1 MEEKYLAA
9 EKILKKYGQEHLLS
23 QYDKLNDEKKAKLLD
38 EILTLDFNQIN
49 ELFKRIGKT
58 EDEKN
63 GEIEPVGCTDKS
75 AMSKEELEHYESI
88 GLKAI
93 KEGNGLNF
101 SYVPCDKFIK
111 EQNSYAYKKNITCF
125 DLPKE
130 ISNANFN
137 DLYRDD
143 SKRVPI
149 IKYFKEFIDTYTKN
163 KTGKGLYLSGSFG
176 SGKTYLIAA
185 LFNELAKKDISS
197 ALVYYPELLR
207 SLKSSFGSD
216 YEEKFEFIKTV
227 PLLLLDDIGA
237 ENTTAWSRDEV
248 LGPIL
253 QYRMEEEL
261 PTFFT
266 SNLTLKELE
275 SALSMTSNGIE
286 KVKAKRIVERIKQL
300 TVSLELIS
308 KNRRN

>member
-1 MEEKYLAA
+1 MRKVNTLIKKSDVVKLKSYYGEALRKDNFKDYVNNLDLSDEVLMKYT
-9 EKILKKYGQEHLLS
+9 S
-23 QYDKLNDEKKAKLLD
+23 
-38 EILTLDFNQIN
+38 TL
-49 ELFKRIGKT
+49 
-58 EDEKN
+58 EDC
-63 GEIEPVGCTDKS
+63 V
-75 AMSKEELEHYESI
+75 EELERCKHCSS
-88 GLKAI
+88 LKSCSNALKGHVYTAI
-93 KEGNGLNF
+93 IDNNDLNF
-101 SYVPCDKFIK
+101 SYVPCSKLINAEK
-111 EQNSYAYKKNITCF
+111 TYAYKKNITCF

-130 ISNANFN
+130 ISNASFT
-137 DLYRDD
+137 LAFRDD
-143 SKRVPI
+143 NKRLPI
-149 IKYFKEFIDTYTKN
+149 FKYFKEFMDSYLKD
-163 KTGKGLYLSGSFG
+163 KKGKGLYLSGSFG

-185 LFNELAKKDISS
+185 LFNELAKKNVSS

-216 YEEKFEFIKTV
+216 YEERFDFIKTV

-237 ENTTAWSRDEV
+237 ESTTAWSRDEV

-275 SALSMTSNGIE
+275 VALSTTNNGTE
-286 KVKAKRIVERIKQL
+286 KVKAKRIIERIKQL
-300 TVSLELIS
+300 TCSLELIS

>member
-1 MEEKYLAA
+1 MRKVSTLVKKNDITKLKSYYGEALSDTCFKNYVDKIDLPDDVLIKYTSSIEDCVREE
-9 EKILKKYGQEHLLS
+9 ENCKKC
-23 QYDKLNDEKKAKLLD
+23 K
-38 EILTLDFNQIN
+38 
-49 ELFKRIGKT
+49 
-58 EDEKN
+58 
-63 GEIEPVGCTDKS
+63 
-75 AMSKEELEHYESI
+75 
-88 GLKAI
+88 GLKSCPNALRGHVYTAL
-93 KEGNGLNF
+93 KDGDGLNF
-101 SYVPCDKFIK
+101 SYLHCSKLIK
-111 EQNSYAYKKNITCF
+111 EENTYAYKKNITCF

-130 ISNANFN
+130 ISDASFSKA
-137 DLYRDD
+137 YRDD
-143 SKRVPI
+143 NKRLPI
-149 IKYFKEFIDTYTKN
+149 FKYFKEFMDSYLKN
-163 KTGKGLYLSGSFG
+163 KSGKGLYLSGSFG

-185 LFNELAKKDISS
+185 LFNELAKKDINS

-216 YEEKFEFIKTV
+216 YEEKFDFIKTV

-266 SNLTLKELE
+266 SNLSLKELE
-275 SALSMTSNGIE
+275 NALSVTSNGSE
-286 KVKAKRIVERIKQL
+286 KIKAKRIIERIKQL
-300 TVSLELIS
+300 TVPLELVS

>member
-1 MEEKYLAA
+1 MRKVSTLVKKNDITKLKSYYGEALSDTCFKNYVDKIDLPDDVLIKYTSSIEDCVREEENCKKCK
-9 EKILKKYGQEHLLS
+9 ELKSCPNALRGHV
-23 QYDKLNDEKKAKLLD
+23 NTA
-38 EILTLDFNQIN
+38 
-49 ELFKRIGKT
+49 
-58 EDEKN
+58 
-63 GEIEPVGCTDKS
+63 
-75 AMSKEELEHYESI
+75 
-88 GLKAI
+88 LKD
-93 KEGNGLNF
+93 GDGLNF
-101 SYVPCDKFIK
+101 SYLPCSKLIK
-111 EQNSYAYKKNITCF
+111 EENTYAYKKNITCF

-130 ISNANFN
+130 ISDASFSKA
-137 DLYRDD
+137 YRDD
-143 SKRVPI
+143 NKRLPI
-149 IKYFKEFIDTYTKN
+149 FKYFKEFMESYLKN
-163 KTGKGLYLSGSFG
+163 KSGKGLYLSGSFG

-185 LFNELAKKDISS
+185 LFNELAKKDINS

-216 YEEKFEFIKTV
+216 YEEKFDFIKTV

-266 SNLTLKELE
+266 SNLSLKELE
-275 SALSMTSNGIE
+275 NALSVTSNGSE
-286 KVKAKRIVERIKQL
+286 KIKAKRIIERIKQL
-300 TVSLELIS
+300 TVPLELVS

>member
-1 MEEKYLAA
+1 MRKVGTLVKKNDVTKLKSYYGEALSDAYFKNYVDKIDLPLEALIKYTSSIEDCVREE
-9 EKILKKYGQEHLLS
+9 ENCKKC
-23 QYDKLNDEKKAKLLD
+23 K
-38 EILTLDFNQIN
+38 
-49 ELFKRIGKT
+49 
-58 EDEKN
+58 
-63 GEIEPVGCTDKS
+63 
-75 AMSKEELEHYESI
+75 
-88 GLKAI
+88 GLKNCPNALRGHVYTAL
-93 KEGNGLNF
+93 KDGNGLNF
-101 SYVPCDKFIK
+101 SYLPCSKLIK
-111 EQNSYAYKKNITCF
+111 EENTYAYKKNITCF

-130 ISNANFN
+130 ISDASFSKA
-137 DLYRDD
+137 YRDD
-143 SKRVPI
+143 NKRLPI
-149 IKYFKEFIDTYTKN
+149 FKYFKEFMDSYLKN
-163 KTGKGLYLSGSFG
+163 KSGKGLYLSGSFG

-185 LFNELAKKDISS
+185 LFNELAKKNINS

-216 YEEKFEFIKTV
+216 YEERFDFIKTV

-266 SNLTLKELE
+266 SNLSLKELE
-275 SALSMTSNGIE
+275 NALSITSNGSE
-286 KVKAKRIVERIKQL
+286 KVKAKRIIERIKQL
-300 TVSLELIS
+300 TVPLELIS